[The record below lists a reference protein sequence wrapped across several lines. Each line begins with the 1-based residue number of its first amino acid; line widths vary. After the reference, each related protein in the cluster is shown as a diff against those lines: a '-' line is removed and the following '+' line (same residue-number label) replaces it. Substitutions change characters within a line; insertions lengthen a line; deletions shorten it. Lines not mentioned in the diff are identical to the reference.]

1 MSEDWG
7 ELVKR
12 YRLRHGLTQG
22 RMATVIGVSQRTV
35 SRWERGDD
43 KPSLDLQRKLRDM
56 GWEPPGLLLA
66 SLAQSVRHC
75 PFPRALSRTQKLRLQ
90 VLSGPAIR
98 KRPSVVNW
106 VGRDLAPIA
115 CGILQEM
122 QDDRVLQKSIA
133 GREIACI
140 LTHDPQ
146 RAAHEGAP
154 ADRDLSHRDH
164 LFLPRGDAL
173 QRRDLQCRS
182 QPVRRWA
189 TGRLRWTMWCRRAG
203 LRAPCSVRQSSA
215 RGRVRHCSGV

>member
-12 YRLRHGLTQG
+12 TRLRHGLTQG

-122 QDDRVLQKSIA
+122 QDDRGLQKSIA

-140 LTHDPQ
+140 LSTTRSVLRTKEH
-146 RAAHEGAP
+146 RRIGTYRTVITYFFHEGT
-154 ADRDLSHRDH
+154 LYS
-164 LFLPRGDAL
+164 DAI
-173 QRRDLQCRS
+173 S
-182 QPVRRWA
+182 MPVA
-189 TGRLRWTMWCRRAG
+189 AGAELGYRAI
-203 LRAPCSVRQSSA
+203 AMDEV
-215 RGRVRHCSGV
+215 V

>member
-56 GWEPPGLLLA
+56 GWEPPGTLLA
-66 SLAQSVRHC
+66 SLAQSVRALPIPARPVAHAQAAAAGALGPGDQEA
-75 PFPRALSRTQKLRLQ
+75 PFGGGLDRPRSRAHRLRHPGGDAGRP
-90 VLSGPAIR
+90 GPAKEHR
-98 KRPSVVNW
+98 RQGDRLHP
-106 VGRDLAPIA
+106 
-115 CGILQEM
+115 
-122 QDDRVLQKSIA
+122 DD
-133 GREIACI
+133 
-140 LTHDPQ
+140 DPQ

-164 LFLPRGDAL
+164 LLLPRGHAL
-173 QRRDLQCRS
+173 QRRDLH
-182 QPVRRWA
+182 
-189 TGRLRWTMWCRRAG
+189 TGAADAALGYRAI
-203 LRAPCSVRQSSA
+203 AMDEV
-215 RGRVRHCSGV
+215 V

>member
-75 PFPRALSRTQKLRLQ
+75 PFPRALSRTQRLRLQ
-90 VLSGPAIR
+90 ALSGPAIA

-115 CGILQEM
+115 CGILEEM
-122 QDDRVLQKSIA
+122 QDDRALQKSIA
-133 GREIACI
+133 GKEIACI
-140 LTHDPQ
+140 LTTTRSVLRTREH
-146 RAAHEGAP
+146 RRIGTYRTVITYFFHEGTLYSDAISMPAP
-154 ADRDLSHRDH
+154 ADA
-164 LFLPRGDAL
+164 AL
-173 QRRDLQCRS
+173 
-182 QPVRRWA
+182 
-189 TGRLRWTMWCRRAG
+189 GYRAI
-203 LRAPCSVRQSSA
+203 AMDDV
-215 RGRVRHCSGV
+215 V